1 MAIPTTAEAIKA
13 MADIMSNPT
22 RALMIDKEK
31 VFKYL
36 MGSHAQQSQRVRVRV
51 PEEFTMGMESNEQ
64 RFRSFAERYV
74 IARAATFRA
83 GQEDEDGWAAALVAK
98 SLFRKMEA
106 MGRGVTK
113 EDIAMMEAPPD
124 PQAQTSAQVRAELR
138 GAAGQMATPPVLRGA
153 GGSVVGATAAQLIH
167 PNNIPMPKVA
177 GVQLYSDSKGWTG

>member
-138 GAAGQMATPPVLRGA
+138 GAAGPAPLQGRYGLPATPGVQP
-153 GGSVVGATAAQLIH
+153 H

-177 GVQLYSDSKGWTG
+177 GVATDSKGWTG